1 MPNFTISPT
10 TGTGSN
16 LGQAIVIKPTAANGT
31 GTDRVT
37 KLYVNGV
44 ERCTITHYGIPT
56 ATTQDSTNIPS
67 TGGVVAYLVTTH
79 YPVYFEGKPEWI
91 TITDGGG
98 NEVNSSELNPIA
110 SGTANNST
118 YYMTVAPN
126 LTTSARTTGNDVF
139 NFRNFMP
146 DGTVDRSHH
155 KSFTISQA
163 AGSQGEEYIVLTPST
178 VKWDWDED
186 TGDTKTISV
195 AASAGLTWGASLP
208 AGSDF
213 TIVGSSTG
221 TGDGS
226 ITIRPNGTNPWTSAV
241 TRLEATL
248 LVTGSSI
255 TANASLAQ
263 YAQPQSILYQSP
275 QIDPAGASKTMFVK
289 SDYEWY
295 WNPNANGQGGQG
307 HITMYSG
314 GTAVTIPNSSSIAS
328 PVPSGETY
336 SFTWAQNDGNVINLA
351 FDLYYIKLDGT
362 VGTDGYKN
370 YTSQQQQH
378 YSPAP
383 SEDYIVLTPSAG
395 TANSGT
401 SAVYGQVSVSASTDW
416 TVVNNVS
423 WMKWYDAR
431 FSGNLV
437 ESGVAGET
445 TIYRRVQGN
454 SGGTRTGT
462 ATFTAGNAS
471 ATYTVSQSAATW
483 TASPDSF
490 DDIPAESTGMV
501 DTPKFYLTAPMQWTA
516 QTSYSWIHILYQS
529 MQDREVYFYCDNNS
543 GSARDGSIEIVSG
556 GNTVLMIPVHQ
567 LAAE

>member
-31 GTDRVT
+31 GTDKVT
-37 KLYVNGV
+37 KLFVNGV
-44 ERCTITHYGIPT
+44 ERCTITHFGIPT

-79 YPVYFEGKPEWI
+79 YPVYFEGKPDWI

-126 LTTSARTTGNDVF
+126 LTTSARTTGYDVF

-155 KSFTISQA
+155 KSITISQA

-178 VKWDWDED
+178 IKWDWDED

-226 ITIRPNGTNPWTSAV
+226 ITIRPNGTNPHTSAS

-248 LVTGSSI
+248 VVTGSSI

-263 YAQPQSILYQSP
+263 YQQPASLLYQSP
-275 QIDPAGASKTMFVK
+275 QIDPAGANKTMEVI

-314 GTAVTIPNSSSIAS
+314 GTLVTIPNSSSIAA
-328 PVPSGETY
+328 PVPSGQTY
-336 SFTWAQNDGNVINLA
+336 DFIWAQNDGNVINLA

-370 YTSQQQQH
+370 YQSQQQQH
-378 YSPAP
+378 YTPAG
-383 SEDYIVLTPSAG
+383 DYIVLSSTGS
-395 TANSGT
+395 TARSGSSRT
-401 SAVYGQVSVSASTDW
+401 VSVTVSASTDW
-416 TVVNNVS
+416 QLSNSVS
-423 WMKWYDAR
+423 WLNWYKSAVGVGVLVT
-431 FSGNLV
+431 SG
-437 ESGVAGET
+437 EAGET
-445 TIYRRVQGN
+445 TIYRGVDGN
-454 SGGTRTGT
+454 SGATRTGVT
-462 ATFTAGNAS
+462 TFTAGTATT
-471 ATYTVSQSAATW
+471 TYTVSQSAATW
-483 TASPDSF
+483 SAYPDSF
-490 DDIPAESTGMV
+490 DSVPAQSSSITNIV
-501 DTPKFYLTAPMQWTA
+501 HLTTPSPWTA
-516 QTSYSWIHILYQS
+516 QTTDTWVHILYQS
-529 MQDREVYFYCDNNS
+529 MQDREIDFYCDNNS
-543 GSARDGSIEIVSG
+543 GDARDGSIEIVSG
-556 GNTVLMIPVHQ
+556 GNTVLTIPIHQ